1 MTTNRVIAA
10 TETDPGAPLVSA
22 LFKALA
28 NNLIAAFEGDA
39 TAVAAGVVLK
49 LAALDAGFRT
59 AGGIGSYVWAVRS
72 GQIDVA
78 FGATV
83 AGSAL
88 NPTGAFYSLTGTF
101 GIAPGALSS
110 AAALSGTWQ
119 CMGQHDGSAPGGS
132 NLLGLGSTLWLRIA

>member
-10 TETDPGAPLVSA
+10 TETDPGAPLISA

-49 LAALDAGFRT
+49 LAALDAGFST
-59 AGGIGSYVWAVRS
+59 AGGIGSYVWAVRT

-88 NPTGAFYSLTGTF
+88 FPTGAFYSLSGTF
-101 GIAPGALSS
+101 GIAPGALNN
-110 AAALSGTWQ
+110 AAALSGTWR
-119 CMGQHDGSAPGGS
+119 CMGQQDGAAPGGT
-132 NLLGLGSTLWLRIA
+132 NLLGLGATLWLRIA